1 MSPQDAVHAVC
12 HEYPG
17 GVEALAPR
25 IGRGA
30 QVLRNKVGLDQVA
43 PGSRRTHE
51 ATLADVSAINR
62 ATGDLRVLQALAA
75 EVGAVVMR
83 LPDVPVCDD
92 AALLELVL
100 SCNREWGEVAAEI
113 SSALADGQITPREYD
128 RINRETLES
137 VSRQLELLERLRGLV
152 VDRPEVVSLA
162 TRKRDGGRRA

>member
-30 QVLRNKVGLDQVA
+30 QVLRNKVGLDHHA
-43 PGSRRTHE
+43 PGSRRSHE
-51 ATLADVSAINR
+51 PTLADVSAITR
-62 ATGDLRVLQALAA
+62 ATGDLRVVQALAA
-75 EVGAVVMR
+75 ENGAVVMR
-83 LPDVPVCDD
+83 LPDVPSCDD

-100 SCNREWGEVAAEI
+100 GCNREWGEVANEI

-128 RINRETLES
+128 RINAETLES

-152 VDRPEVVSLA
+152 VDRPEVVRVKSVSVRGA
-162 TRKRDGGRRA
+162 AR

>member
-1 MSPQDAVHAVC
+1 MSPQDAIHQVC
-12 HEYPG
+12 HDYPG

-30 QVLRNKVGLDQVA
+30 QVLRNKVGLDHPA
-43 PGSRRTHE
+43 IGTRRSHE
-51 ATLADVSAINR
+51 PTLADVSAINR

-83 LPDVPVCDD
+83 LPDVPVCGD

-100 SCNREWGEVAAEI
+100 GCNREWGQVADEI
-113 SSALADGQITPREYD
+113 SKALADGQITPREYD

-137 VSRQLELLERLRGLV
+137 VSRQLELLDRLRAMV
-152 VDRPEVVSLA
+152 VDRPEPVLA
-162 TRKRDGGRRA
+162 PVAGRVAR

>member
-75 EVGAVVMR
+75 EVSAVVMR

-100 SCNREWGEVAAEI
+100 GCNREWVT
-113 SSALADGQITPREYD
+113 IT
-128 RINRETLES
+128 
-137 VSRQLELLERLRGLV
+137 VLR
-152 VDRPEVVSLA
+152 
-162 TRKRDGGRRA
+162 